1 MEILKIKII
10 DPIGLHA
17 RPASLVVQEANKWD
31 SEIKINASN
40 NRTANLKSI
49 MSVMALGVKTGEEI
63 TIEASGK
70 DEKKVILA
78 IKDVMETNALI

>member
-1 MEILKIKII
+1 
-10 DPIGLHA
+10 
-17 RPASLVVQEANKWD
+17 
-31 SEIKINASN
+31 
-40 NRTANLKSI
+40 